1 MPVIGDRVTTASGEV
16 YLMVSG
22 QPGIDVRKPADLA
35 TIAGLLE
42 QVNINLNILID
53 TNRWVGKYTSIEEN
67 LADGAER
74 SDFTFN
80 FPVRYI
86 RIYTDQPIKIQ
97 INDIGN
103 PLISI
108 DATEM
113 PYVLSNLFPGFFIQ
127 KLYITTGTLATKLK
141 ILAMG

>member
-1 MPVIGDRVTTASGEV
+1 MPTIGDKIITADGEV

-22 QPGIDVRKPADLA
+22 QPVAGAQQPVDLA
-35 TIAGLLE
+35 TIARLLD

-53 TNRWVGKYTSIEEN
+53 TNRWVGKYAAIEEN
-67 LADGAER
+67 LDNGVER
-74 SDFTFN
+74 RDFVFD

-113 PYVLSNLFPGFFIQ
+113 PYVLSNLYPGFFIR
-127 KLYITTGTLATKLK
+127 KLYITTGTLSTKLK

>member
-1 MPVIGDRVTTASGEV
+1 MPTVGDKVTTASGEV
-16 YLMVSG
+16 YLMVSNKTSETA
-22 QPGIDVRKPADLA
+22 QPPATLT
-35 TIAGLLE
+35 TIANLLD

-53 TNRWVGKYTSIEEN
+53 TSRWVGKYAAIEEN
-67 LADGAER
+67 LDSGIER
-74 SDFTFN
+74 RDFDFK

-103 PLISI
+103 PIISI

-113 PYVLSNLFPGFFIQ
+113 PYVLSNLFTGFFIQ